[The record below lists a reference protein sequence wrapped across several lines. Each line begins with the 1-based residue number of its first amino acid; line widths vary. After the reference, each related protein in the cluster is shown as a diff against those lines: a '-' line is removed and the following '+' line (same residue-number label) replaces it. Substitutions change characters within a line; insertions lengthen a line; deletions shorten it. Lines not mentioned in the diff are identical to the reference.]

1 MTADDR
7 TSSGPSVRSLVFCVK
22 MKTFIALVILCLLS
36 PCHVLSG
43 SRKAEDS
50 YKTVAENMASAAARK
65 SKKRIVVLPFINEN
79 GKKNMAS
86 VLITERL
93 SSHIASRQEVALIER
108 GRLDAILKEQGL
120 QSSGIVDARTASTI
134 GAVLGADAVIT
145 GTVIDIGNGMVELNA
160 RLVDTRTARVLNAI
174 NRKIKKD
181 WEDPSAWP
189 AGGAFE
195 TPDEEYLPNGRPHW
209 QSCRQSREKAG
220 KLKTLVVKIKARQ
233 LAIKM
238 KRGEIKI
245 GKLTRNPGSD
255 ISNRALRSEFYAELK
270 HWYYSP
276 RIPALTRQEKM
287 VLKTADLLLT
297 QLSDLCN

>member
-1 MTADDR
+1 M
-7 TSSGPSVRSLVFCVK
+7 
-22 MKTFIALVILCLLS
+22 ILSLLS

-43 SRKAEDS
+43 SRPSLESSGSRSPSPKAEGS
-50 YKTVAENMASAAARK
+50 YATVAENMAGAAARK

-79 GKKNMAS
+79 GRKNMAS

-93 SSHIASRQEVALIER
+93 FSHIASRQEIELIER

-160 RLVDTRTARVLNAI
+160 RLVDTQTARVLNAV
-174 NRKIKKD
+174 NRKITKD
-181 WEDPSAWP
+181 WEDSSAWS

-195 TPDEEYLPNGRPHW
+195 TPDEDS
-209 QSCRQSREKAG
+209 QACRQSREKARE
-220 KLKTLVVKIKARQ
+220 LKKLVVKIKARQ

-238 KRGEIKI
+238 KRGEVKI

-270 HWYYSP
+270 RWYYSP
-276 RIPALTRQEKM
+276 RIPDLTGQEKM
-287 VLKTADLLLT
+287 VLKTADLLLK
-297 QLSDLCN
+297 QLGDLCKQGN